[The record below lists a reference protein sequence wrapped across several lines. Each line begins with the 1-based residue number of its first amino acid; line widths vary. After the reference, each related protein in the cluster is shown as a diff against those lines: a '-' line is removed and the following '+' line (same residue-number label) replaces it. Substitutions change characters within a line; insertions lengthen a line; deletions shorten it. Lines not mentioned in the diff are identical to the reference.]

1 MRARRH
7 ALITAVSLVLVAC
20 QTAPSE
26 AASSAM
32 GSGTAQSSAPS
43 PSASA
48 PPTASVQVEWA
59 EQPFE
64 GNVNAVVA
72 DGAQFVALGNVD
84 GSVASWTSSDG
95 VTWRRDPVPDPIFDE
110 DVIGPT
116 GIPIDLARGPGGGQ
130 LVRLGDTLY
139 SFGTSNF
146 MDHNWPVGWRRTD
159 GAAWEYIVSQSAFFS
174 AGVVVDVTASNS
186 ALLASTMG
194 GNPEVP
200 SGLDYAYSASTWL
213 WTPETSWV
221 RSGLAATPEDR
232 IHITATAWSNRT
244 YVAVGV
250 RAEPT
255 EGQIPS
261 SWPTTP
267 SIWRSADGRTWAN
280 VTLPEGLGALCT
292 VRALPTGGFIGIEI
306 ADGVF
311 TAWTSETGAAWTG
324 SGPLPARG
332 LLPSDVPGPFL
343 RGCAVV
349 PLERGLLATVRT
361 EDGLL
366 TWTSADGRTWEPGER
381 LDLSVFGPPVVAA
394 LGSDVVVFGTRRDA
408 SGGGRPV
415 LLHGTVQP

>member
-1 MRARRH
+1 
-7 ALITAVSLVLVAC
+7 
-20 QTAPSE
+20 
-26 AASSAM
+26 M

-194 GNPEVP
+194 GTPEVP